1 MSEVFE
7 IIICCMAFPVFYIAG
22 RINLLEMFTQRFYEC
37 VSDLTM
43 NTKAKNGLSP
53 ETKQAILDDFMKGC
67 E

>member
-22 RINLLEMFTQRFYEC
+22 KAGLLEQIAQMFILWVDDICFKSKT
-37 VSDLTM
+37 
-43 NTKAKNGLSP
+43 KNGLSP
-53 ETKQAILDDFMKGC
+53 ETKQAILDDFMKGV